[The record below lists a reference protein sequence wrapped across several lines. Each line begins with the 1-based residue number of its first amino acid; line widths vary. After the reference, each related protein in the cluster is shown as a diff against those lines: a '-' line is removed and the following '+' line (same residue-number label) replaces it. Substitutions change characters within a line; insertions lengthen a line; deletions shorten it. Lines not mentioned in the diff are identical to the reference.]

1 VGDGGG
7 LMTKTEHYSIPV
19 TWIPDLIHRLSEAVV
34 TEGAASSVTIELEM
48 FNNGDV
54 NVIVAGRMAATL
66 KKSRKVN

>member
-1 VGDGGG
+1 
-7 LMTKTEHYSIPV
+7 MTKTEHYSIPV